1 MRITITQE
9 LEQRFAAAGPATM
22 APVAAGMV
30 TAELAAVQ
38 RSFNYPSYYQGATIS
53 QVEAAGETGIATST
67 VMTMTS
73 SNNAAVVQPPAPPLY
88 PHPQAVQASPV
99 LVLLGSDDHKLRK
112 QKALRASSLAL
123 EESNV

>member
-9 LEQRFAAAGPATM
+9 LEQRFAAAGNPATM

-73 SNNAAVVQPPAPPLY
+73 SNNAAAVQPPPLY